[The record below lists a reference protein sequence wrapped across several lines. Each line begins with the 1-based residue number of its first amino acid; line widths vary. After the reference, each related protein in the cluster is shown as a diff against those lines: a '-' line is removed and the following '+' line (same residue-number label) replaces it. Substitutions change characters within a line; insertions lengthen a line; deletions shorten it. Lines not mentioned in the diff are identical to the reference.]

1 MKNTFTGAKGIFTVD
16 RLSYNI
22 LMLLSEN
29 FHGRHG
35 CPCRSRRFSWFEVY
49 AYLLWP
55 ATPVQ
60 PCWFM
65 ETKLLFMLGR
75 PFAPLYGALMR
86 MREGCYRHGLF
97 TSERL
102 PVPVISVGNLT
113 LGGTG
118 KTPMVQFLS
127 RLLLEHG
134 YRPAV
139 ISRGYGGSTKEAVN
153 VVSDGR
159 DVLLP
164 ADLVGD
170 EPRLLAETLPGVMVL
185 TGVVRRL
192 PARHAVDMGADVLLL
207 DDGFQHMAVA
217 RDLDLVLFSADHL
230 AGNSRIFPGGD
241 LREPVAALNRC
252 SCFVLTNVTNDNKQ
266 KADRFGSLL
275 RQRFPEK
282 SIFMSSTRV
291 TQYVRRDDAN
301 RFTLLGEKPVVCDR
315 ALALCGIA
323 RPESFKKT
331 LIDCNIDVC
340 DFLAMPDPHNYTEA
354 DLARIRKRI
363 KKQGARCVVTTEK
376 DMVKLGRVDLGVP
389 VYGLRLQVEVEKE
402 LTAMVLMTVSGYLQ
416 KQNGSTGLE

>member
-1 MKNTFTGAKGIFTVD
+1 
-16 RLSYNI
+16 
-22 LMLLSEN
+22 
-29 FHGRHG
+29 
-35 CPCRSRRFSWFEVY
+35 
-49 AYLLWP
+49 
-55 ATPVQ
+55 
-60 PCWFM
+60 M

-86 MREGCYRHGLF
+86 IREGFYRHGLF
-97 TSERL
+97 KSEQF

-118 KTPMVQFLS
+118 KTPMVQRLA

-134 YRPAV
+134 YKPAV
-139 ISRGYGGSTKEAVN
+139 ISRGYGGSTREAVN

-241 LREPVAALNRC
+241 LREPVTALNRS
-252 SCFVLTNVTNDNKQ
+252 SCFVLTGVTDENEQ
-266 KADRFGSLL
+266 RARRFGSLL
-275 RQRFPEK
+275 TQRFPGK
-282 SIFMSSTRV
+282 ALFMCSTRA
-291 TQYVRRDDAN
+291 TEYVMRDDAN
-301 RFTLLGEKPVVCDR
+301 RFTVLAGKPPALDGV
-315 ALALCGIA
+315 LALCGIA

-331 LIDCNIDVC
+331 LTDHNIKVC
-340 DFLAMPDPHNYTEA
+340 DLLAMPDHHIYKET
-354 DLARIRKRI
+354 DFTRIRSKI
-363 KKQGARCVVTTEK
+363 KKLGVRGVVTTEK

-389 VYGLRLQVEVEKE
+389 VYGLRLQVKVAKE
-402 LTAMVLMTVSGYLQ
+402 LPAMVLKTVALHAKEKKKEKTSA
-416 KQNGSTGLE
+416 K

>member
-1 MKNTFTGAKGIFTVD
+1 
-16 RLSYNI
+16 
-22 LMLLSEN
+22 
-29 FHGRHG
+29 
-35 CPCRSRRFSWFEVY
+35 
-49 AYLLWP
+49 
-55 ATPVQ
+55 
-60 PCWFM
+60 M

-75 PFAPLYGALMR
+75 PFSPVYGALMR

-118 KTPMVQFLS
+118 KTPMVQYMA

-134 YRPAV
+134 YKPAV

-192 PARHAVDMGADVLLL
+192 PARYAVDMGADVLLL

-241 LREPVAALNRC
+241 LREPVAALGRS
-252 SCFVLTNVTNDNKQ
+252 SCFVLTNVTDDNKQ
-266 KADRFGSLL
+266 RADRFGSLL
-275 RQRFPEK
+275 RQRFPK
-282 SIFMSSTRV
+282 KAIFMSSVRV
-291 TQYVRRDDAN
+291 TQYVQRDNAD
-301 RFTLLGEKPVVCDR
+301 RFTLFKEKPVACDR

-331 LIDCNIDVC
+331 LADCNIDVC
-340 DFLAMPDPHNYTEA
+340 DFLAMPDHHRYKEA
-354 DLARIRKRI
+354 DIARIRFKI
-363 KKQGARCVVTTEK
+363 KKQGARGVVTTEK
-376 DMVKLGRVDLGVP
+376 DMVKLGGVELGVP
-389 VYGLRLQVEVEKE
+389 VYGLRLRVEVEKE
-402 LTAMVLMTVSGYLQ
+402 LTAMVLTTVSGYLQ
-416 KQNGSTGLE
+416 KKNGSTGLE

>member
-1 MKNTFTGAKGIFTVD
+1 
-16 RLSYNI
+16 
-22 LMLLSEN
+22 
-29 FHGRHG
+29 
-35 CPCRSRRFSWFEVY
+35 
-49 AYLLWP
+49 
-55 ATPVQ
+55 
-60 PCWFM
+60 M

-86 MREGCYRHGLF
+86 IRERCYRHGLF
-97 TSERL
+97 KIERL

-118 KTPMVQFLS
+118 KTPMVQFLA

-139 ISRGYGGSTKEAVN
+139 VSRGYGGSTKEAVN

-170 EPRLLAETLPGVMVL
+170 EPRLLAETLPGAMVL

-207 DDGFQHMAVA
+207 DDGFQHLAVA
-217 RDLDLVLFSADHL
+217 RDLDLVLFSADYL

-252 SCFVLTNVTNDNKQ
+252 SCFVLTSVTDDNRQ
-266 KADRFGSLL
+266 RAESFASLL

-282 SIFMSSTRV
+282 SIFRSSVRIAG
-291 TQYVRRDDAN
+291 YVERDDAD
-301 RFTLLGEKPVVCDR
+301 RFIFLGEKPVACER

-331 LIDCNIDVC
+331 LAGWSIDVC
-340 DFLAMPDPHNYTEA
+340 DFLTMPDHHNYREA
-354 DLARIRKRI
+354 DIARIRRRI
-363 KKQGARCVVTTEK
+363 KKQGARLVVTTEK

-389 VYGLRLQVEVEKE
+389 VYGLRLQVRVEDE
-402 LTAMVLMTVSGYLQ
+402 FRAMVLKTVAGQ
-416 KQNGSTGLE
+416 AQQGKEKV